1 LNLAILPQVGLGFPV
16 VGYAWYR
23 GGIAVVG
30 KTLAGLPEEPR
41 PEGPVAEVP
50 ARRKAGWLR
59 RLYMTLRT
67 EHTTPGKVAA
77 GVMVGVF
84 VGCSPFWGLHLATA
98 VLLATVFRLNRV
110 LVYAATNLANPI
122 TAPPLIFAEVQ
133 VGHRILM
140 GTWLG
145 LTIEEVAQEGIT
157 GIFRD
162 FFVGSLV
169 VGSGLALLL
178 GGTAWLIARAGRLP
192 PAYQDMVDTIV
203 RRYLDVS
210 IRDAEA
216 ARFALVRDPILPL
229 LLEEPA
235 FGGARRILDLGCGR
249 GVVAALAA
257 AAPVGF
263 AAGRSYLGVDVSERY
278 VRAARDALHDVPAA
292 SFAST
297 DLRDFDPPSADL
309 VLLVDVLRF
318 LPPPSQDALLRR
330 LGRALSPGATL
341 LVREADAAA
350 GARFKRTAV
359 LDFFSVLL
367 PGRPHHRLGYRRA
380 SDLRNALVAAGFDV
394 RDRTTLRYSSRAVV
408 LLEAIRRPGAAP
420 RGATP

>member
-1 LNLAILPQVGLGFPV
+1 MKG
-16 VGYAWYR
+16 
-23 GGIAVVG
+23 
-30 KTLAGLPEEPR
+30 TLAGLPEEP
-41 PEGPVAEVP
+41 PSEPSKPGASV
-50 ARRKAGWLR
+50 RRKAGWLR

-67 EHTTPGKVAA
+67 EHTTPGKVAM
-77 GVMVGVF
+77 GVALGVF
-84 VGCSPFWGLHLATA
+84 VGCSPLWGLHLAIA

-110 LVYAATNLANPI
+110 LVYAATNLANPL

-133 VGHRILM
+133 VGHRLLREA
-140 GTWLG
+140 WLG
-145 LTIEEVAQEGIT
+145 LSMKEVAEEGVA
-157 GIFRD
+157 GFFRD
-162 FFVGSLV
+162 FFTGSLII
-169 VGSGLALLL
+169 GTGLAVLL
-178 GGTAWLIARAGRLP
+178 GVAAWLIARAGRLP
-192 PAYQDMVDTIV
+192 ATYQDLVDTIV

-292 SFAST
+292 SFAAT

-309 VLLVDVLRF
+309 VLLVDVLRY

-350 GARFKRTAV
+350 GARFRWTAV
-359 LDFFSVLL
+359 LDFLSVVL

-394 RDRTTLRYSSRAVV
+394 RDRTTLRSSSRAVV
-408 LLEAIRRPGAAP
+408 LLEAIRRPGAVV
-420 RGATP
+420 RSATP